1 MKKNARENYGD
12 IIDLPHYVDP
22 DRPQMSR
29 RNRAAQFSPFAALTG
44 YEEMIAE
51 AARET
56 GERVELDES
65 EKELLGRRLQC
76 LLRMERAPAA
86 AITFFEADDKKSG
99 GVYRTVTGRIRR
111 YDARGRSIIL
121 DSGEAIAVD
130 DVTAVEAD
138 CFDDE

>member
-22 DRPQMSR
+22 DRPQMPR

-86 AITFFEADDKKSG
+86 AITFF
-99 GVYRTVTGRIRR
+99 
-111 YDARGRSIIL
+111 
-121 DSGEAIAVD
+121 
-130 DVTAVEAD
+130 
-138 CFDDE
+138 